1 MSVAAAGF
9 TRPVPR
15 PGSAGFYLRTGPFVM
30 HVRTRIPE
38 LLDEIACLY
47 EGYPLAA
54 CSAFADF
61 HVTLVQSTGLRR
73 WYRPKV
79 QFAVDGVTPFKPL
92 PLDQAMPM
100 FEWGFNWCVSNNPSQ
115 FLIIHAAT
123 IEKSGRAAIMP
134 GVPGSGKSTL
144 TAGLVNRG
152 WRLLSDELTLISLS
166 DGRII
171 GLARPISLKNESI
184 EVIREFVPT
193 ATMSRVAC
201 DTVKGRVALLKAPAE
216 SIARVDDPARPA
228 WIIFPR
234 YVNGSPSILERK
246 PKAATLIQIAK
257 NSFNYNIYGS
267 RGFTVLADIVDAC
280 ACHAFT
286 YADLNDAVKVFDL
299 LELRT

>member
-1 MSVAAAGF
+1 MARSV
-9 TRPVPR
+9 
-15 PGSAGFYLRTGPFVM
+15 
-30 HVRTRIPE
+30 
-38 LLDEIACLY
+38 
-47 EGYPLAA
+47 
-54 CSAFADF
+54 FADF
-61 HVTLVQSTGLRR
+61 HVAVVRSIGLRR

-100 FEWGFNWCVSNNPSQ
+100 FEWGLNWCVSNHPSQ
-115 FLIIHAAT
+115 FLVIHAAA
-123 IEKSGRAAIMP
+123 IEKGGRAVIMP

-166 DGRII
+166 EGRIM

-184 EVIREFVPT
+184 DVIREFVPA
-193 ATMSRVAC
+193 ATMSRVAR

-216 SIARVDDPARPA
+216 SIARVAEPARPA
-228 WIIFPR
+228 WIIFPK

-246 PKAATLIQIAK
+246 PKAATLIQIAE

-267 RGFTVLADIVDAC
+267 RGFTVLADIVDTC
-280 ACHAFT
+280 ACYTFT
-286 YADLNDAVKVFDL
+286 YADLDDTVKVFDR
-299 LELRT
+299 LEPLT